1 MDNTVRLDEHRLQ
14 VLPGLR
20 RRSYARARVE
30 VHERL
35 DGSLVV
41 YHQGTQIATQPAPQE
56 APTLRARRGRLE
68 RAQADPSKA
77 PYPEPEPCTTVM
89 GSSDQQPKAPYK
101 PGPDHPWK
109 RTYKQVM
116 TKSLNN

>member
-14 VLPGLR
+14 VLPGPH

-35 DGSLVV
+35 DGSLAV
-41 YHQGTQIATQPAPQE
+41 YHQGERIATKPASPE

-68 RAQADPSKA
+68 RAQPNPSTA
-77 PYPEPEPCTTVM
+77 PYPEPEPGRTV
-89 GSSDQQPKAPYK
+89 GDNSDKQPKATYK
-101 PGPDHPWK
+101 PGPDHPW
-109 RTYKQVM
+109 RRAFKQPL